1 MLVEQFVELFCD
13 TQTYTWRGNFYLQKN
28 GLPIGPRA
36 TSGIARIVMNHFDRK
51 LLARLRVLRLETRL
65 LVRYIDDVRSVME
78 RIVPGTVIRGDRLEI
93 CQDQLAIDLKLEDPE
108 VEVTARVLRGA
119 MN

>member
-1 MLVEQFVELFCD
+1 M
-13 TQTYTWRGNFYLQKN
+13 
-28 GLPIGPRA
+28 

-119 MN
+119 IN